1 MIDRIEQA
9 THFRSLHDRPGAFLI
24 PNPWDVGSARI
35 LEGLGFVALAT
46 SSAGYAFTLGLLDG
60 HLTREQAITHIR
72 ELAQAVE
79 IPISADLENG
89 FGDTPEDTGETIRL
103 AGEAG
108 AVGGSIEDSTG
119 DENSPIYEFLLAVER
134 VAAAVEAAQ
143 ALPFPFVL
151 TARAEN
157 HLHGRQ
163 DLDDTIRRLTAFEA
177 AGADVLYAPGL
188 PDLDAVRTVCGALSK
203 PVNVLVAGPLAN
215 HSIEE
220 FAQAGAKRLSLGSTL
235 MRHVLGH
242 LNLAAR
248 EMLDSET
255 FGFMK
260 VMGGRNVVD
269 KFMR

>member
-1 MIDRIEQA
+1 M
-9 THFRSLHDRPGAFLI
+9 
-24 PNPWDVGSARI
+24 
-35 LEGLGFVALAT
+35 AT

-60 HLTREQAITHIR
+60 HITREQAITHIR

-89 FGDTPEDTGETIRL
+89 FGDTPEDTAETIRL

-119 DENSPIYEFLLAVER
+119 DENTPIYEFMHAVER

-188 PDLDAVRTVCGALSK
+188 GDLDAVRAICGAVSK
-203 PVNVLVAGPLAN
+203 PVNVLVAGPLASDADMIVN
-215 HSIEE
+215 PSERCLR
-220 FAQAGAKRLSLGSTL
+220 QQKKVSLNRHPGQD
-235 MRHVLGH
+235 MRCIGPVPQPRSRT
-242 LNLAAR
+242 AA
-248 EMLDSET
+248 
-255 FGFMK
+255 
-260 VMGGRNVVD
+260 
-269 KFMR
+269 